1 MCFNLLANFQIQFSI
16 VLILFFSLIGSS
28 ILVTNSS
35 AQEDVEIP
43 GWVKNVSG
51 WWAADEISEREFL
64 TAIEYLINNN
74 IISLSSIPCSI
85 QSLSST
91 TLSLV
96 PDWIKNNA
104 NWWATDQITD
114 TDFLGGI
121 EFLIKNQIMMID
133 NKNILGKVPL
143 EDVTFSHAW
152 NVNKDNLVYVK
163 SAYFEVYALA
173 GDCLVSKK
181 EVAWR
186 DVILGLNPNKM
197 DLYREVAVSDGKSAV
212 VYPFFTNTA
221 YTEPGFYTYYRG
233 D

>member
-1 MCFNLLANFQIQFSI
+1 MRFNLLANFKIQFSI

-43 GWVKNVSG
+43 SWVKNVSG

-85 QSLSST
+85 QGLSPA

-104 NWWATDQITD
+104 NWWATDQIGD
-114 TDFLGGI
+114 ADFINGI
-121 EFLIKNQIMMID
+121 EYLIK
-133 NKNILGKVPL
+133 
-143 EDVTFSHAW
+143 
-152 NVNKDNLVYVK
+152 KD
-163 SAYFEVYALA
+163 
-173 GDCLVSKK
+173 
-181 EVAWR
+181 
-186 DVILGLNPNKM
+186 ILGL
-197 DLYREVAVSDGKSAV
+197 D
-212 VYPFFTNTA
+212 NTKI
-221 YTEPGFYTYYRG
+221 
-233 D
+233 